1 MTEMGKYLYCII
13 PCQEERTFDTIAIG
27 GEGGVVHTVPH
38 NGLAAV
44 VSNSLVTQYESTRQ
58 NMVTHEKVLET
69 VMKEFTLL
77 PVRFGTVTDS
87 TSPMQDIQKLLSS
100 RFNEFQK
107 LLGDMGG
114 KVELGLKAFWRDEK
128 TIFEEVVTENTD
140 IRRLRNSLAGK
151 SPEATHF
158 DRIRLGEMV
167 KEALN
172 RKRAREATRI
182 LQPLRR
188 VAHSV
193 RENEALG
200 DRMVVNAAFL
210 VNKSKEPEFDQVV
223 SKLDE
228 QLSERLVLKYIG
240 LAPPYNFVNIVVDWK
255 ELE

>member
-1 MTEMGKYLYCII
+1 
-13 PCQEERTFDTIAIG
+13 
-27 GEGGVVHTVPH
+27 VVHTVPH

-44 VSNSLVTQYESTRQ
+44 VSDSPVKQYESTRQ
-58 NMVTHEKVLET
+58 NMVAHERVLET
-69 VMKEFTLL
+69 VMREFALL
-77 PVRFGTVTDS
+77 PVRFGTVTAS
-87 TSPMQDIQKLLSS
+87 TSPMQDIQKLLGS
-100 RFNEFQK
+100 RSVEFEK
-107 LLGDMGG
+107 LLMEIKD

-128 TIFEEVVTENTD
+128 AIFEEIVAENTD
-140 IRRLRNSLAGK
+140 IRRLRNSLSGK
-151 SPEATHF
+151 PPEAIHF

-172 RKRAREATRI
+172 RKRAREASKI

-188 VAHSV
+188 VAHSI

-210 VNKSKEPEFDQVV
+210 VNKTKEPEFDQAV

-228 QLSERLVLKYIG
+228 QFGERLILKYIG

-255 ELE
+255 GLG

>member
-1 MTEMGKYLYCII
+1 MVEMGKYLYCII
-13 PCQEERTFDTIAIG
+13 PCSENHTFDADVIG
-27 GEGGVVHTVPH
+27 NGGGVLHTMCH
-38 NGLAAV
+38 QGLAAV
-44 VSNSLVTQYESTRQ
+44 VSDSPVRQYESTRR
-58 NMVTHEKVLET
+58 NMMAHEKAIER

-77 PVRFGTVTDS
+77 PVRFGTITDS
-87 TSPMQDIQKLLSS
+87 PSPIQDIQKLLGS
-100 RFNEFQK
+100 RFAEFEK
-107 LLGDMGG
+107 LLEDMED

-128 TIFEEVVTENTD
+128 TIFEEIVTENTD
-140 IRRLRNSLAGK
+140 IRRLRNSLSGK

-158 DRIRLGEMV
+158 DRIRLGKMV

-172 RKRAREATRI
+172 RKRAREAARI

-188 VAHSV
+188 IAHSI

-223 SKLDE
+223 GKLDE
-228 QLSERLVLKYIG
+228 QFGERLVLKYIG

-255 ELE
+255 ELR